1 MKNNE
6 MLSLYEYL
14 GKPAGSELGKSVAI
28 AAMSHGAH
36 IEERFV
42 ETRNYSGKILMY
54 PRQFLDAYFN
64 NKLPKPINVI
74 EL

>member
-1 MKNNE
+1 M
-6 MLSLYEYL
+6 MH
-14 GKPAGSELGKSVAI
+14 GVAI
-28 AAMSHGAH
+28 T
-36 IEERFV
+36 EREV
-42 ETRNYSGKILMY
+42 ETRTYSGKILMY